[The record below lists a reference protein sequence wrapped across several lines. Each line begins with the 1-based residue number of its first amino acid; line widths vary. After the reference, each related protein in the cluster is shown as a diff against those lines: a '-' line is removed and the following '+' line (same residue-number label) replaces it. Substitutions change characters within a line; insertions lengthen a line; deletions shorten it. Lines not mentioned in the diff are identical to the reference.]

1 MNSSAKPVHPTRLP
15 RRNPQHQGIGL
26 HIPVHHRPSPDKR
39 VTVVDF
45 VRDAIYKKIDQE
57 KVPNRET
64 IKAIEESRKGIGI
77 NEYSSFKD
85 MIQKIKKE
93 LKEEGLQIND

>member
-1 MNSSAKPVHPTRLP
+1 MTRLSIDIP
-15 RRNPQHQGIGL
+15 NEL
-26 HIPVHHRPSPDKR
+26 HHYLKNTYGTKK

-57 KVPNRET
+57 KIPNRET

-85 MIQKIKKE
+85 MIKKIKNE